1 MSKILINI
9 IEFISEVFERIL
21 IAIEFLL
28 RIFISYP
35 FNIFAILYVSIKL
48 KNRLKIHSFDLKEY
62 QEAANKEFRSIEYLR
77 IHLSCIF
84 WLSIL
89 AYVLIF

>member
-1 MSKILINI
+1 MRKILINI

-28 RIFISYP
+28 RIFVSYP
-35 FNIFAILYVSIKL
+35 FNLFAILYVSIKL
-48 KNRLKIHSFDLKEY
+48 KNLLNSKFDLKEY
-62 QEAANKEFRSIEYLR
+62 QQAADKEFRSIEYLR